1 MVANHP
7 QLRLDAGLLDEVI
20 EGQIGKIS
28 ELVRWRLV
36 LRRGAEQRP
45 EWRTTGHE
53 LLAGLLREKQ
63 SLATERLFRTLGLRH
78 RQEDLAQI
86 YQGLRNESTRDSSL
100 ELLHGVLP
108 KGLRETVLALVDGEQ
123 DAERA
128 GGVSADAAETP
139 QYESLV
145 AALARDDSI
154 AVRCL
159 ASYHAAE
166 IGLAQES
173 RGAEE
178 RPADRWDWLADL
190 RQRSL
195 DLLSFRPGPAGEGVA
210 GEG

>member
-20 EGQIGKIS
+20 EGQIGNIS

-63 SLATERLFRTLGLRH
+63 SLATERLFRALGLRY

-86 YQGLRNESTRDSSL
+86 YQGLRNASTRDSGL

-128 GGVSADAAETP
+128 GGVSADAAGNPAVPNRWSPRWRATTASPCAAWRPITP
-139 QYESLV
+139 PS
-145 AALARDDSI
+145 S
-154 AVRCL
+154 
-159 ASYHAAE
+159 AS
-166 IGLAQES
+166 
-173 RGAEE
+173 RR
-178 RPADRWDWLADL
+178 RPAAR
-190 RQRSL
+190 RSV
-195 DLLSFRPGPAGEGVA
+195 RPTAGIGSPICA
-210 GEG
+210 TGRSIC